1 MCFRAVRQ
9 LFLYSLEMKESIR
22 GEKEEKNIHH
32 SNNLSCESPF
42 WALTSVRPLPTQSRC
57 SMDIYSF
64 LGIFSVN
71 PGDVCMC

>member
-42 WALTSVRPLPTQSRC
+42 SL
-57 SMDIYSF
+57 
-64 LGIFSVN
+64 
-71 PGDVCMC
+71 